1 MYWEVKFPGEVIF
14 FMSILKQTKD
24 ICRMSQIKPLRRRG
38 QNFLINNLIIRKIL
52 ETADLKKDDTV
63 LEIGSGLGTLTS
75 EIAKKVKMVVAVEVD
90 QTLIKVLKDQLQD
103 YKNIKIISGDIR
115 KLSLKDLKLSDYQ
128 IVTNLPFNIT
138 GLILKRFLSQKPKP
152 QSITLIL
159 QKQVAERIMAQ
170 QGQMS
175 IVAVSVQFY
184 AQAKI
189 ISPVSRNS
197 FWPKPKVDSVIMKI
211 IPLVGSTFLGN
222 QISEEQFFKIVKA
235 GFSSRRK
242 YVLNNLAKG
251 AIMDKRLGG
260 KIFKKIGF
268 NPKARA
274 QELSVEDWIKLTKEL
289 K

>member
-1 MYWEVKFPGEVIF
+1 MY
-14 FMSILKQTKD
+14 
-24 ICRMSQIKPLRRRG
+24 QIKPLRRRG
-38 QNFLINNLIIRKIL
+38 QNFLINPLIIDKIL

-63 LEIGSGLGTLTS
+63 LEIGSGLGTLTR

-90 QTLIKVLKDQLQD
+90 QILVQVLKDQLREYQ
-103 YKNIKIISGDIR
+103 NIEIIQGDIR

-138 GLILKRFLSQKPKP
+138 GLVLKRFLSEKPKP
-152 QSITLIL
+152 RLITLIL
-159 QKQVAERIMAQ
+159 QKEVAERIIAQ
-170 QGQMS
+170 PSQMS
-175 IVAVSVQFY
+175 ILAVAVQFY

-189 ISPVSRNS
+189 ISSVSRNN

-211 IPLVGSTFLGN
+211 IPLEGPTFLGN

-251 AIMDKRLGG
+251 AIMDKALGG
-260 KIFKKIGF
+260 KIFKKLGF
-268 NPKARA
+268 NPKVRA